1 MNEFKQVIQIE
12 MTPEQ
17 LENMFSK
24 VVQEKINQLKKEEET
39 KNLPD
44 YLTQKEVAEFYNVHR
59 GTVSNWEKNKYLT
72 RVVIGGIPKYKK
84 AEVLALENK
93 K

>member
-24 VVQEKINQLKKEEET
+24 VVQDKINQLKKEEET

-44 YLTQKEVAEFYNVHR
+44 FLSQKEVAEYYNVSR
-59 GTVSNWEKNKYLT
+59 GTVRNWEQKRYLK
-72 RVVIGGIPKYKK
+72 RVVVGDIEKYKK